1 MIKITRWALLF
12 LFLLILCSCNQQVLT
27 KKELITTGVT
37 VLLPEKFEKLDNND
51 GQILYNSNV
60 GTSSFRVFVINNMQ
74 VDTLGLD
81 KIKEGMERNV
91 TRFIEP
97 MKGKILQR
105 RDTIIGKIV
114 QSDFE
119 FEIITPEA
127 TKCGAGRFV
136 VQGNNFIGFIFET
149 ISPETPTGKT
159 LRESFLNSVQIEQ

>member
-1 MIKITRWALLF
+1 MFCLVSLVF
-12 LFLLILCSCNQQVLT
+12 VGCNQVVLT
-27 KKELITTGVT
+27 KKEQIIAGVT

-91 TRFIEP
+91 TRFVEP
-97 MKGKILQR
+97 MKGKILHR
-105 RDTIIGKIV
+105 RDTVIGKIV

-119 FEIITPEA
+119 FEIITAEA
-127 TKCGAGRFV
+127 SKCGAGRFV

-149 ISPETPTGKT
+149 KSPETSTGKN
-159 LRESFLNSVQIEQ
+159 LRESFFESVHIGQ